1 MIRFSRTC
9 LRVVFLP
16 LLVCTVVL
24 TGCAAGPG
32 GKDLA
37 GGAHVTP
44 ESTDNLPLPVFP
56 GRLAVIRQGD
66 LWVLEGGKE
75 PLRLTGDGCNISPAW
90 SPDGKWLL
98 FYKYDPSEKW
108 ERKNSLWVARAGSGG
123 VYNVEP
129 EKQVLD
135 ARWSPAANS
144 LAYLT
149 ARQDESFRSEDFKLA
164 EISDKGPGEPLL
176 LKDVSEKVINF
187 CWFPTGEKL
196 VYTTADENPNIKENL
211 AIKVIPSGGGEAK
224 TFLTVEPE
232 FLPDAGHP
240 PSPSSYLGGLK
251 FSPNTFDLSFFRYPR
266 SASLTADGVSLYVTS
281 TEGKAPRHVATM
293 LAYPE
298 WVDWS
303 PGGDLLAFIEGGG
316 REALFNKRLS
326 ILPVHRPDLA
336 VTVTPE
342 GYVDRDPAWSPE
354 GKFIAVSRA
363 KSSRGISGREEWP
376 PSSIWLVKPD
386 GSGARQISADGE
398 TPECSDYHPW
408 WAGGGKSLLWVRVQG
423 EKASIRQAGADGENK
438 CQVYDGLDIPR
449 HYYGA
454 FKWDEVMAWHPG
466 EFYHPLPFPG
476 EQVREIKSVGDNFIL
491 IERVASGDHNYYLD
505 HPSFNGIKIIVGFS
519 ETAKFQEYKDG
530 ELIFTARGGSDT
542 GNFQFPYQLIYNP
555 STEELTRDDLFL
567 TLNEQEQISFGKD
580 GWKQILTN
588 LEIGDPAVAFDFK
601 PAAGEVL
608 AGGRRLPYTTV
619 QYDEKSN
626 NLVFSFLNV
635 ELADTLKEKIIVK
648 SPYLKY
654 VKEVRLEQL
663 SGRPDDDQ
671 NPIQLPMVRI
681 RVALNEKPLYNV
693 YTSYLEGIGY
703 EETNRCTVS
712 FR

>member
-9 LRVVFLP
+9 LWVVFLP

-24 TGCAAGPG
+24 IGCGAGPG
-32 GKDLA
+32 EKDLA
-37 GGAHVTP
+37 GGTHVTL
-44 ESTDNLPLPVFP
+44 ESTENLPLPLFP

-66 LWVLEGGKE
+66 LWVLEGGKV
-75 PLRLTGDGCNISPAW
+75 PLRLTSDGCNSSPAW
-90 SPDGKWLL
+90 SPDGKRLL

-108 ERKNSLWVARAGSGG
+108 ERRNSLWVARADGGG
-123 VYNVEP
+123 VYNIEP

-135 ARWSPAANS
+135 ARWSPAANRI
-144 LAYLT
+144 AYLT
-149 ARQDESFRSEDFKLA
+149 ARQDERFRSEDFKLA

-176 LKDVSEKVINF
+176 LEGVSEKIVNF

-196 VYTTADENPNIKENL
+196 VFTTADDNPYAKENL
-211 AIKVIPSGGGEAK
+211 AIKVLPSGGGEAK
-224 TFLTVEPE
+224 TLLTLEPG

-240 PSPSSYLGGLK
+240 PFLSSYLGGLK

-281 TEGKAPRHVATM
+281 IEGKAPQHVATM
-293 LAYPE
+293 LAYPG
-298 WVDWS
+298 WVDWYYY
-303 PGGDLLAFIEGGG
+303 GDLLAFIEGGG

-342 GYVDRDPAWSPE
+342 GCVDRDPAWSPE
-354 GKFIAVSRA
+354 GNFIAVSRA
-363 KSSRGISGREEWP
+363 KSSQVISGREEWP
-376 PSSIWLVKPD
+376 PSSIWLVKTD
-386 GSGARQISADGE
+386 GSGARQISTDGE

-423 EKASIRQAGADGENK
+423 EKASIWQAGADGENK
-438 CQVYDGLDIPR
+438 CQVYDGLDIPE

-454 FKWDEVMAWHPG
+454 FKWDAVMAWHPG
-466 EFYHPLPFPG
+466 EFYHPLPFSG

-491 IERVASGDHNYYLD
+491 IERGTSSDHNYYLD
-505 HPSFNGIKIIVGFS
+505 HPSFKEIKNIVGFI

-542 GNFQFPYQLIYNP
+542 GNFQFPYKLIYNP
-555 STEELTRDDLFL
+555 NTEELTREDLFL
-567 TLNEQEQISFGKD
+567 ALNEQEQISFGKQS
-580 GWKQILTN
+580 WKQILTN
-588 LEIGDPAVAFDFK
+588 FKIQDPFFAFDFR
-601 PAAGEVL
+601 PAAGEFL
-608 AGGRRLPYTTV
+608 AGGRRLPHTTV
-619 QYDEKSN
+619 QYDKKSN
-626 NLVFSFLNV
+626 DLVFSFLNV
-635 ELADTLKEKIIVK
+635 ELADTLKEKIIIK
-648 SPYLKY
+648 SPGLKY

-663 SGRPDDDQ
+663 LGRPDDDL
-671 NPIQLPMVRI
+671 NPTQLPMVRV
-681 RVALNEKPLYNV
+681 RVKLTGKPLYNV
-693 YTSYLEGIGY
+693 NTSYLGGIGY